1 MLFDI
6 RSRGRRRTVQGVYL
20 GLALLLG
27 GGLILFGV
35 GTGNGVGGLLNGIGG
50 NGSSN
55 SKPVIGQAEKSA
67 LRETQTD
74 PSSPAAWS
82 ALVEAR
88 YEAAGQDS
96 NPTTGAYTSA
106 GMQELRGAAQAW
118 QRYLALTKKPNW
130 TLAELIAQA
139 YDKLGEYSQET
150 SAWQIVTAA
159 NPTAASYFE
168 DLADAAWKAKETDL
182 GDLASA
188 KAIALTPKA
197 QQLQV
202 KTALQ
207 QLKTQ
212 AASGTSSSAA
222 STSSTA
228 SSSG

>member
-55 SKPVIGQAEKSA
+55 SKPVVSQAEKSA
-67 LRETQTD
+67 IRQTQLD
-74 PSSPAAWS
+74 PSSPAAWA
-82 ALVEAR
+82 ALVQAR

-96 NPTTGAYTSA
+96 NATTGAYTAA
-106 GMQELRGAAQAW
+106 GLQELQGAAQAW
-118 QRYLALTKKPNW
+118 QRYLTLTKSPNW
-130 TLAELIAQA
+130 ELAELIAQA
-139 YDKLGEYSQET
+139 YDKLGDYAQET

-159 NPTAASYFE
+159 NPTAASYYE
-168 DLADAAWKAKETDL
+168 DLAAAAWKGKETRL

-188 KAIALTPKA
+188 KVMALTPKA
-197 QQLQV
+197 QQAEMKTQLQE
-202 KTALQ
+202 
-207 QLKTQ
+207 LKTEST
-212 AASGTSSSAA
+212 SG
-222 STSSTA
+222 TSSTA
-228 SSSG
+228 SSSSG